1 MENNLILIT
10 CITLMLLAVF
20 VWQYMKF
27 DKKKALTMPK
37 EALRHNDDSIKS
49 AKAIGQ
55 YLNERADIAAVTFK
69 PELTNVSSEKSLE
82 IYAGS
87 AVGGIALCR
96 VAHRLGCEVVVRE
109 ITEHGLDE
117 MKSEEELQAEK
128 ESCER
133 EARINKKL
141 NDLGI

>member
-1 MENNLILIT
+1 
-10 CITLMLLAVF
+10 MLLAVF

-37 EALRHNDDSIKS
+37 EALRYNDDSIKS

-55 YLNERADIAAVTFK
+55 YLNERADLAGVTFK
-69 PELTNVSSEKSLE
+69 PELTNVSFEKSLE

-87 AVGGIALCR
+87 AVGVIALCR
-96 VAHRLGCEVVVRE
+96 MAHRLGCEVVVRE

-117 MKSEEELQAEK
+117 MKSEEELH
-128 ESCER
+128 
-133 EARINKKL
+133 L
-141 NDLGI
+141 